1 MKNFKKNWFIYLV
14 IGLAMVLSFGALAKV
29 NNLITNRKVT
39 QLEYGI
45 GMVSTETGKVGESK
59 QHIYLKEL
67 QKVDGAEITLT
78 EDATVTVTCFF
89 YDEDKAFIEASTETD
104 LTQAPEGAVYFR
116 IMITPAE
123 IDGEPATI
131 DIFNMR
137 GYISQVRIVVEK

>member
-1 MKNFKKNWFIYLV
+1 MTNKTKNWLV
-14 IGLAMVLSFGALAKV
+14 VLAVVLCVAFAFGAFAKV
-29 NNLITNRKVT
+29 NGLITNRKVANS
-39 QLEYGI
+39 EYGI
-45 GMVSTETGKVGESK
+45 GIVSTENGKVGESK

-67 QKVDGAEITLT
+67 QKVDGSEITLT

-104 LTQAPEGAVYFR
+104 LAQAPEGAVYFR